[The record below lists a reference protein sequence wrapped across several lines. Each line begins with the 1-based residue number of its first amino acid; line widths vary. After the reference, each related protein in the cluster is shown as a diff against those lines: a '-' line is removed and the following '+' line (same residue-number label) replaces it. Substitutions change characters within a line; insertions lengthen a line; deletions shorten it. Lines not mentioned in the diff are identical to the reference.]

1 MSKKPASANMK
12 ARALRAEGKSD
23 ASARRIANAQRKPG
37 QQSVQAIRRNNDK
50 PAAVKAA
57 RKRDGN

>member
-1 MSKKPASANMK
+1 MAKKPASANQK

-37 QQSVQAIRRNNDK
+37 QQTVQAVRRNNDK

>member
-23 ASARRIANAQRKPG
+23 ESARRIANSQRKPG
-37 QQSVQAIRRNNDK
+37 QHSVQAIRRNNDK
-50 PAAVKAA
+50 PARVKRA
-57 RKRDGN
+57 RGM